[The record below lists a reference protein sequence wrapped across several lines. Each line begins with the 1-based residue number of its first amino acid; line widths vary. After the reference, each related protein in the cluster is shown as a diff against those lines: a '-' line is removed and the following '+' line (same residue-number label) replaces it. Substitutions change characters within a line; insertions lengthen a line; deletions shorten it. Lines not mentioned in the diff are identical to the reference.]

1 LKNKNNNKN
10 STKKELET
18 EIAMNKAKL
27 SNIDPESKINI
38 TDEDIDKNVKEK
50 ITQKELVS
58 ANKNNKALLSIIKVG
73 GNYINYDS
81 FIQTGGFGNKP
92 YEKNYFPN
100 AKMFN
105 TKDENVLM
113 SLAHGLYINN
123 AKHLNQ
129 KKYLTCYPIEK
140 TFCMP
145 DQKTS
150 MSLTQMPAFIFYN
163 ELFMMR
169 EGQKDLKL
177 NFITKMPTTILTEIK
192 TLYEKYIG
200 DCYKKT
206 SANTQ
211 YQGSNKRKSGRKNH
225 KKQQYHKKKH

>member
-1 LKNKNNNKN
+1 MDICTSVQLLPPELINLIQEYLP
-10 STKKELET
+10 KKEFVFTNRENYKLYHS
-18 EIAMNKAKL
+18 EIHI
-27 SNIDPESKINI
+27 SR
-38 TDEDIDKNVKEK
+38 
-50 ITQKELVS
+50 Q
-58 ANKNNKALLSIIKVG
+58 
-73 GNYINYDS
+73 NYDS
-81 FIQTGGFGNKP
+81 FIKTGGYGNKP

-105 TKDENVLM
+105 TKEENILM

-129 KKYLTCYPIEK
+129 RKYMTCYPIEK
-140 TFCMP
+140 TFCLP
-145 DQKTS
+145 DPKTS

-177 NFITKMPTTILTEIK
+177 NFITKMPTSILTEIK

-206 SANTQ
+206 LANTQ
-211 YQGSNKRKSGRKNH
+211 HQGKKNHKRKSVGKNH
-225 KKQQYHKKKH
+225 KKQHRHKKQHYKSKY